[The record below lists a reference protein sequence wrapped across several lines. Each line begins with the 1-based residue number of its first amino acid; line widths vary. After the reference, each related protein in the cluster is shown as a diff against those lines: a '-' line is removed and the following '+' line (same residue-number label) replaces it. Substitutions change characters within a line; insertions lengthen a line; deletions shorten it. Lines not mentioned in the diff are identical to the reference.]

1 MIKRRYTIDGQ
12 WWLPMSRAAVLLG
25 TNSLGIRKLMAE
37 GRLEWRQTRVNSR
50 TFVVREDQVL
60 ALRSAAV
67 SAVVTTVTRGAI
79 S

>member
-1 MIKRRYTIDGQ
+1 
-12 WWLPMSRAAVLLG
+12 MSRAAVLLG
-25 TNSLGIRKLMAE
+25 TNALGIRKLMAE
-37 GRLEWRQTRVNSR
+37 GVLEWRQTRVNSR